1 MKIKRVLIAIGIIAL
16 IGCAR
21 GNSKTSSDVKPD
33 ESSSSLTTSESNSL
47 SESTSATN
55 STSSSVT
62 SSSSLE
68 SSSSSQAT
76 SSSSSSSS
84 VSSTSSSSS
93 SAISSSSSSSSSSA
107 ASSTTSNPPEP
118 IGVST
123 KTVSFL
129 NGNFTNSSL
138 NQPAS
143 QQQFVNWFNNGDD
156 VLGSIGYSGYA
167 QMNYIGNQND
177 SWRFSTLILG
187 SGNSEGTITF
197 NFNVHVTLVKIVVQ
211 PYTKYISYNNAYNID
226 RNATFL
232 FDDEEHDL
240 SVEESYVGETEKTTL
255 TCTPDPEQNKFTI
268 ANKDAGQRVFVHSFE
283 LTYWK

>member
-1 MKIKRVLIAIGIIAL
+1 MKIKRVLITLGIIAL

-21 GNSKTSSDVKPD
+21 GNSKTSSDAKPD
-33 ESSSSLTTSESNSL
+33 ENSSSLTTSESSSL
-47 SESTSATN
+47 SERTSATN

-68 SSSSSQAT
+68 PSSSSQAT

-84 VSSTSSSSS
+84 VSSSSSSS

-107 ASSTTSNPPEP
+107 ASSTTSNPPDP

-187 SGNSEGTITF
+187 SGNSEGAITF
-197 NFNVHVTLVKIVVQ
+197 NFNVHVTSVKIVVQ
-211 PYTKYISYNNAYNID
+211 PYTKYISYNNTYNID

-232 FDDEEHDL
+232 FDDEEYDL

-255 TCTPDPEQNKFTI
+255 TCIPDPEQNKFTI

-283 LTYWK
+283 LTYWN